1 MIRRH
6 EAFLTSM
13 DAHDDKIKEVKAIG
27 DKLIAENH
35 YASEKIKHR
44 TDTITDR
51 QRHNRQKALDRLEKL
66 RDALQLQ
73 LYLQECDEVLTLTL
87 TLLLFLTLTLTDCIR
102 MLTCERV
109 VL

>member
-44 TDTITDR
+44 TDTIIDR
-51 QRHNRQKALDRLEKL
+51 QHNNRQKALDRLEKL
-66 RDALQLQ
+66 KDALQLQ

-87 TLLLFLTLTLTDCIR
+87 FLCVTLTLTVCIC